1 MDQPTGISQQH
12 RDRIASN
19 WQAVM
24 SDVAA
29 AAEAAGRSASEITIV
44 GVTKYVD
51 AATTAAL
58 VDAGCR
64 NLGENRPQVLW
75 EKADSDCIN
84 KSIQWHV
91 IGHLQRNKVRRTLR
105 YQQQIE
111 STTGGPPISRPP
123 IVHSVDSDR
132 LLKSIASESIA
143 AGVTTEVLLEV
154 NISGDASKTGMDREQ
169 LVRVLEDLTNATE
182 NVVSKDR
189 GVAGGRGGVQVIGLM
204 AMAGWGT
211 ENQEAR
217 QQFAEVRQ
225 IRDSVASSD
234 HPLPELSMGM
244 SGDFAEAIA
253 EGSTMVRIGSR
264 LFEGV
269 MEPR

>member
-1 MDQPTGISQQH
+1 MADFFGQIFKGIFKVTSVARGKPGPLVCFLHCVHKRGPRRFHISLFTTQNFP
-12 RDRIASN
+12 IL
-19 WQAVM
+19 AVKF
-24 SDVAA
+24 S
-29 AAEAAGRSASEITIV
+29 
-44 GVTKYVD
+44 
-51 AATTAAL
+51 
-58 VDAGCR
+58 
-64 NLGENRPQVLW
+64 
-75 EKADSDCIN
+75 
-84 KSIQWHV
+84 
-91 IGHLQRNKVRRTLR
+91 RTFF
-105 YQQQIE
+105 
-111 STTGGPPISRPP
+111 
-123 IVHSVDSDR
+123 
-132 LLKSIASESIA
+132 
-143 AGVTTEVLLEV
+143 
-154 NISGDASKTGMDREQ
+154 SGDASKTGMDREQ